1 MASSKQLVS
10 TLRKELTKHT
20 DPKVSKD
27 AAAYM
32 RNQFEFLGIKTPLR
46 RELAKDLMGQ
56 SKNLSEQ
63 ELIELCKELWAQRE
77 REFQYIACDLLA
89 KNANR
94 LSPSYVKRVAPWFI
108 KNKSWWD
115 TVDSVR
121 KSIEVVVS
129 TNPELKSEMEKW
141 IVSNN
146 IWMVRSALI
155 HQLTLCSKT
164 DAKLLFRLCEI
175 QAQET
180 EFFIAKAIGW
190 ALRSY
195 SYVDAKAVKKFVKE
209 HPELTPLAKRE
220 GLKALDRKA
229 KL

>member
-1 MASSKQLVS
+1 MSGSKQLVS
-10 TLRKELTKHT
+10 ALRKELTKHA
-20 DPKVSKD
+20 DLEVSEA

-46 RELAKDLMGQ
+46 RELARDLVNQ
-56 SKNLSEQ
+56 STDLSEP
-63 ELIELCKELWAQRE
+63 ELIALCKELWSQRE

-89 KNANR
+89 KNAKR
-94 LSPSYVKRVAPWFI
+94 LSPSYVKREAPWFI

-121 KSIEVVVS
+121 KSIEIVVS
-129 TNPELKSEMEKW
+129 ANPELKSEIEKW

-155 HQLTLCSKT
+155 HQLTLGSRT
-164 DAKLLFRLCEI
+164 DAKLLFKFCEV
-175 QAQET
+175 QATEK
-180 EFFIAKAIGW
+180 EFFVAKGLGW

-195 SYVDAKAVKKFVKE
+195 SYVDPKAVKKFVKD
-209 HPELTPLAKRE
+209 HPELTPLAQRE
-220 GLKALDRKA
+220 ALKAINRKSA
-229 KL
+229 P

>member
-10 TLRKELTKHT
+10 ALRKELTKYV
-20 DPKVSKD
+20 DSQVSKD

-46 RELAKDLMGQ
+46 RELCKDLVNI
-56 SKNLSEQ
+56 SKNLSEK
-63 ELIELCKELWAQRE
+63 EVIALCKELWAQPE

-89 KNANR
+89 KNAKR
-94 LSPSYVKRVAPWFI
+94 LSPNYVKRDAPWFI

-129 TNPELKSEMEKW
+129 ANPPLKLEMEKW
-141 IVSNN
+141 ILSNN
-146 IWMVRSALI
+146 IWIVRSALI
-155 HQLTLCSKT
+155 HQLTLGGKT
-164 DAKLLFRLCEI
+164 DAELLFRFCEI
-175 QAQET
+175 QATEK
-180 EFFIAKAIGW
+180 EFFVAKAIGW

-195 SYVDAKAVKKFVKE
+195 SYVDPKAVKKFIKD

-220 GLKALDRKA
+220 GLKAMNRKSA
-229 KL
+229 A